1 MTYKK
6 LTDKAL
12 HRATVA
18 CRVLVPAA
26 PSRKEADNAIH
37 RVFSDCGH
45 NIANLAFRSRNK
57 CKDARDWLGAAMAC
71 NVPKN
76 PHAADIV
83 HHFAVVHFEQLTG
96 QTYTPLKGS
105 AL

>member
-12 HRATVA
+12 HKATVA
-18 CRVLVPAA
+18 CRVLVPAS
-26 PSRKEADNAIH
+26 PREEADKAIH
-37 RVFSDCGH
+37 RIFGNCGH

-57 CKDARDWLGAAMAC
+57 CPDGCDWLGAAMAC

-83 HHFAVVHFEQLTG
+83 HHFAVVRFEQLTG
-96 QTYTPLKGS
+96 QTYTP
-105 AL
+105 

>member
-12 HRATVA
+12 HKATVA

-57 CKDARDWLGAAMAC
+57 CKDACDWLGAAMAC

-83 HHFAVVHFEQLTG
+83 HHFAVVRFEQLTG
-96 QTYTPLKGS
+96 QTYTP
-105 AL
+105 